1 VSRLLR
7 SPRVGF
13 VIVTTP
19 EPAAFAE
26 SEHLVSQLHALS
38 MPLRAMVVNRV
49 FPDYLGDE
57 AAMRAAEA
65 MAEDNRLAGA
75 LSRVLGM
82 PVDAAAAASTGRSYA
97 LLAGLAQRDARR
109 LARLHRI
116 PDVTVT
122 QVPLISQSVSNLEG
136 LAQVA
141 AEL

>member
-1 VSRLLR
+1 
-7 SPRVGF
+7 
-13 VIVTTP
+13 
-19 EPAAFAE
+19 
-26 SEHLVSQLHALS
+26 

-49 FPDYLGDE
+49 LPDYLGDE

-65 MAEDNRLAGA
+65 MAEDHLLAGA
-75 LSRVLGM
+75 LGRALGT
-82 PVDAAAAASTGRSYA
+82 PVDAAPAGAIGRSYA

-109 LARLHRI
+109 LARLRRL

-122 QVPLISQSVSNLEG
+122 QVPLISRSVSNLEG